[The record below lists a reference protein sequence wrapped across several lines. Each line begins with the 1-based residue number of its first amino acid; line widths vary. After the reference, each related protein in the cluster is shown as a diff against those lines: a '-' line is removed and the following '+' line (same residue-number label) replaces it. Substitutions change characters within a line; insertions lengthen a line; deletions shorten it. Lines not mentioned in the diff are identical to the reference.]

1 MNFIDAVR
9 ELSEGR
15 CNKIKRDDTIL
26 HIGLGGMLY
35 IRDVPY
41 LAHITSYL
49 DDWELVDPVPQFE
62 EVEVVRYLKESIDET
77 YTFEQLGCPEDLT
90 GYIKLTGTYRRK
102 IKPKVKRR
110 EEINIEP
117 IHRIFGDIPKYAK
130 LYAEWEE

>member
-1 MNFIDAVR
+1 
-9 ELSEGR
+9 
-15 CNKIKRDDTIL
+15 
-26 HIGLGGMLY
+26 MLY

-49 DDWELVDPVPQFE
+49 DDWELIDPVPQHE
-62 EVEVVRYLKESIDET
+62 EVEVVRWTCISQTGQCYGQYLSQDEAMT
-77 YTFEQLGCPEDLT
+77 KIASVHDQI
-90 GYIKLTGTYRRK
+90 IKLTGNYQRP
-102 IKPKVKRR
+102 INPKVKRR